1 MSENMLRLLLDARR
15 ARRGGPPAIVRR
27 QWVRLAE
34 MVAFARANSP
44 YYRDLYRALPDR
56 VEDPTLLPVT
66 SKRALMPRFDEWV
79 TDRAV
84 RLDQVRTFVN
94 QPELVGEYFLG
105 KYSVA
110 TTSGTTGTPGI
121 FVLDARSF
129 TVTGVLAIRM
139 LAAWLSAP
147 DVLRIIARRG
157 RMAMINATGGHFA
170 SAVAGVRLRRRRG
183 RKVAVFPVSTP
194 IAEIVAGLN
203 RFRPALLAP
212 YASMGA
218 LLASEQEAGRLRIDP
233 VLVVLSAEGLAT
245 DEYER
250 IAKAFGATVR
260 DSYAATECPFL
271 SYRCEHGWLHVNTD
285 WVVLEPVNASYRR
298 VTPGQRSHT
307 VLVSNLA
314 NRVQPILRY
323 DLGDSVV
330 ERPDACPCG
339 SPFMAIQVQGR
350 AADALTFR
358 TSRGESVTLPPLLFA
373 TAVDR
378 VPGVELFQIV
388 QTTPTGLRV
397 RVRAEPGSEASRVA
411 HAVRAELRRLLRAH
425 GLEDVS
431 IVPADEPPEQSAG
444 GKFRQ
449 ITPLPTKSEPSA

>member
-1 MSENMLRLLLDARR
+1 MLRLLVDARR
-15 ARRGGPPAIVRR
+15 ARKGGPPAIIRR
-27 QWVRLAE
+27 QRARLTE
-34 MVAFARANSP
+34 LVAFARAHSP
-44 YYRDLYRALPDR
+44 YYRELYRELPDR
-56 VEDPTLLPVT
+56 VEDPTALPVT
-66 SKRALMPRFDEWV
+66 SKKALMPRFDEWV
-79 TDRAV
+79 IDPAV
-84 RLDQVRTFVN
+84 RLDQVRAFVN
-94 QPELVGEYFLG
+94 QPALVGDYFLG
-105 KYSVA
+105 KYTIA
-110 TTSGTTGTPGI
+110 TTSGTTGTPGL
-121 FVLDARSF
+121 FVLDDRSF
-129 TVTGVLAIRM
+129 TVAGVLAIRM
-139 LAAWLSAP
+139 VRAWLGIRDLA
-147 DVLRIIARRG
+147 RILARGG
-157 RMAMINATGGHFA
+157 RLAMINATGGHFA
-170 SAVAGVRLRRRRG
+170 SAVAGARLRRRRG
-183 RKVAVFPVSTP
+183 DRVTVIPVSAP
-194 IAEIVAGLN
+194 VADMVASLN

-212 YASMGA
+212 YASIGA
-218 LLASEQEAGRLRIDP
+218 LLASEQEAGRLHIDP

-245 DEYER
+245 EEYER
-250 IAKAFGATVR
+250 IARAFNATVR

-271 SYRCEHGWLHVNTD
+271 SYRCEHGWLHVNAD
-285 WVVLEPVNASYRR
+285 WVVLEPVDASHRP
-298 VTPGQRSHT
+298 VAPGQRSHT

-378 VPGVELFQIV
+378 VPGVELFQII

-397 RVRAEPGSEASRVA
+397 RVRAEPGSEAPRVA

-431 IVPADEPPEQSAG
+431 IVPAHEPPEQSTG

-449 ITPLPTKSEPSA
+449 ITPLAMGSQRSA

>member
-1 MSENMLRLLLDARR
+1 MLRLLLDARR
-15 ARRGGPPAIVRR
+15 ARKGGSRAIMRR
-27 QWVRLAE
+27 QRARLAE
-34 MVAFARANSP
+34 MVGFARAHSP
-44 YYRDLYRALPDR
+44 YYQELYRELPDR
-56 VEDPTLLPVT
+56 VEDPRVLPVT
-66 SKRALMPRFDEWV
+66 SKKALMPRFDEWV
-79 TDRAV
+79 TDRAL
-84 RLDQVRTFVN
+84 RLEQVCTFVD

-105 KYSVA
+105 KYTVA

-121 FVLDARSF
+121 FVLDHRSF
-129 TVTGVLAIRM
+129 TIAGVLALRM
-139 LAAWLSAP
+139 VSAWLGIRE
-147 DVLRIIARRG
+147 VTRIIARGG
-157 RMAMINATGGHFA
+157 RLAMINATGRHFA
-170 SAVAGVRLRRRRG
+170 SAVAGARLRRRRG
-183 RKVAVFPVSTP
+183 DRVTVIPVSTP
-194 IAEIVAGLN
+194 MAEIVAGLN

-218 LLASEQEAGRLRIDP
+218 LLASEQEARRLRIDP

-250 IAKAFGATVR
+250 IARAFNTTVR

-271 SYRCEHGWLHVNTD
+271 SYRCEHGWLHVNAD
-285 WVVLEPVNASYRR
+285 WVVLEPVDASHRP
-298 VTPGQRSHT
+298 VAPGQRSHT

-339 SPFMAIQVQGR
+339 SPFMGIRVQGR

-373 TAVDR
+373 TTVDR
-378 VPGVELFQIV
+378 VPGVELFQII

-411 HAVRAELRRLLRAH
+411 HAVNTELRRLLRAH

-449 ITPLPTKSEPSA
+449 ITPLATRSEPSA